1 MAENNSRAEL
11 EDFIKRFVSECHVK
25 NYSGLAVA
33 MPSDERK
40 SQIGISTNY
49 IDAVYLLRTVLHKL
63 QEVTGVSSVL
73 LATHLALSMAIL
85 DIDASRDEPIEK
97 IDSAL
102 LDKAAKIVQS
112 YIDIQLA
119 KNRLEEA
126 RVSNYNPILQ

>member
-1 MAENNSRAEL
+1 MSENENRAEL
-11 EDFIKRFVSECHVK
+11 EEFIKRFVSECHQK

-33 MPSDERK
+33 MPADEKK

-63 QEVTGVSSVL
+63 QEVTGISSIL
-73 LATHLALSMAIL
+73 LATHLALSIAIL

-102 LDKAAKIVQS
+102 LEKASNIVRS

-119 KNRLEEA
+119 KTRLEEA
-126 RVSNYNPILQ
+126 RNFNYNPILQ